1 MTAKEYLSQVNR
13 ARLKADLIRRQYKAF
28 MSGVASASVDS
39 VRVDGG
45 KLARDKAE
53 DHVMRGVELHDRLNS
68 AEREYFSLQDEL
80 FAKIDALDNMLYVQI
95 LTLHYINGKKLAD
108 VAEEIGYSYQYI
120 REAHGKALKAFE
132 EKYALRG
139 VD

>member
-53 DHVMRGVELHDRLNS
+53 DHAMRGVELQERLNS
-68 AEREYFSLQDEL
+68 VEREFFSLQDKV
-80 FAKIDALDNMLYVQI
+80 FAEIDALDNMLYVQI
-95 LTLHYINGKKLAD
+95 LMLHYINGRKLAD
-108 VAEEIGYSYQYI
+108 VAEEIGYSYQYVKQ
-120 REAHGKALKAFE
+120 AHGKALKAFE
-132 EKYALRG
+132 EKYLQ
-139 VD
+139 